1 MIKDYIRKDLKD
13 FEPYHAPLKECDIKL
28 DANENPYLHEEKI
41 LDKVKEWINDCNNIR
56 RYPDTDCNEL
66 RDALAKFW
74 QVEKDN
80 VVCSVGSDQLIDCI
94 LKVFLEPGDKVLMP
108 TPSFSMYKLAT
119 KLNRGVPVDFK
130 LNDDFSYDVNK
141 ILDLYNEIKPKCV
154 FICTPNNP
162 TGNII
167 STKDI
172 ERLLQTIKCPL
183 IIDEAYSEYIDDTMI
198 GKFRKYDNLIVL
210 KTFSKAYGLAGLRV
224 GYGIA
229 SKSMIDAINV
239 VIPPYHLNSLS
250 QFLAKIVIENSQQY
264 DIRVKEIIHN
274 RKWLNDNLE
283 EIYYVDKV
291 YPSHANYLLIKVS
304 DAKIAEKLEKDKILV
319 RGYGEQGELANCIRI
334 TVGTKEE
341 NEQLINVMKKY
352 EINLK

>member
-13 FEPYHAPLKECDIKL
+13 FTPYHAPLKEYDVKL
-28 DANENPYLHEEKI
+28 DANENPYLHDEI
-41 LDKVKEWINDCNNIR
+41 VINKVKEWLDDCNNIR

-66 RDALAKFW
+66 RNALAKFW
-74 QVEKDN
+74 QVEKEN
-80 VVCSVGSDQLIDCI
+80 VVCGVGSDQLIDCI

-108 TPSFSMYKLAT
+108 APSFSMYKLAT
-119 KLNRGVPVDFK
+119 KLNRGIPVEFT
-130 LNDDFSYDVNK
+130 LNEDFSYDVNK
-141 ILDLYNEIKPKCV
+141 ILNLYNEVRPKCV

-162 TGNII
+162 TGNIM
-167 STKDI
+167 TVEDI
-172 ERLLQTIKCPL
+172 EKLLQKIECPL

-229 SKSMIDAINV
+229 SKSMVDAINI
-239 VIPPYHLNSLS
+239 VIPPYHLNALS

-264 DIRVKEIIHN
+264 DKKIKEIINN
-274 RKWLNDNLE
+274 RKWLIDNLK

-304 DAKIAEKLEKDKILV
+304 DADIAAKLEKHKILV
-319 RGYGEQGELANCIRI
+319 RGYGEQGELANCIRV
-334 TVGTKEE
+334 TVGTEEE
-341 NEQLINVMKKY
+341 NEQLIKVMKKY
-352 EINLK
+352 